1 MSLRTFVD
9 NVINLAVESCL
20 VCDIPDILTPSK
32 IDRMS
37 ANQLMELAAESEEV
51 QSQRLAL
58 QNEVRILR
66 EGLRKCQRHRP
77 RELTGESLIS
87 NTGSANRLG
96 DSEVE

>member
-20 VCDIPDILTPSK
+20 VCDIPDILTPRK
-32 IDRMS
+32 VNRMS
-37 ANQLMELAAESEEV
+37 ANQLAELAADSDEV

-66 EGLRKCQRHRP
+66 EGLRMCQRHRP
-77 RELTGESLIS
+77 RELTGESVIL
-87 NTGSANRLG
+87 NTGSMSRLG
-96 DSEVE
+96 DSRH